1 MRRGAQV
8 SFQNRLCSSLRKTII
23 MFLFLLCTE
32 GRLPSK
38 PRLLSS
44 AHDVRWKRI
53 AQRLHSSSSSQC
65 GYFCGL
71 DLGFWKADG
80 SWGAGRWSSSSL
92 QGESICSLSSEQQ
105 QPSCLQLHHALLGSV
120 LSTQSRGASRV
131 CTFAILHPSAFGFGL
146 NKR

>member
-1 MRRGAQV
+1 MTSDGSV
-8 SFQNRLCSSLRKTII
+8 LHNVCI
-23 MFLFLLCTE
+23 
-32 GRLPSK
+32 
-38 PRLLSS
+38 PRL
-44 AHDVRWKRI
+44 H
-53 AQRLHSSSSSQC
+53 HSVVI
-65 GYFCGL
+65 CGL